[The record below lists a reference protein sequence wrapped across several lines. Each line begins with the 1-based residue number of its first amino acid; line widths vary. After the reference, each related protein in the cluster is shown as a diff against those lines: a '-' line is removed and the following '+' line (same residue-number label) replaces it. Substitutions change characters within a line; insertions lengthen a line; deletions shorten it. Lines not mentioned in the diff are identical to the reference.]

1 MRQINPAH
9 FRRPETP
16 DVGAAPMLQWVAI
29 ADLVVDE
36 SYQRPIRDQG
46 RRNVQRIAENFRW
59 ARFAPVIVAPVEGGK
74 YAIVDGQ
81 HRTTAAALIGI
92 KSVPCQVIIADRET
106 QAAAFVAINGAVTKI
121 SRMALHAAA
130 VAAGEPDA
138 LLFQQACD
146 IAEVELL
153 RYPVARDQQKPGQT
167 MSVQAAA
174 SCFAQFGRDTFITAM
189 QCVTQTSNNEPGVL
203 TTAVIRALCTVLDR
217 RRDWRD
223 AGSALFDAF
232 DGLDL
237 ASLEETAR
245 SMAVGVKGA
254 TTSTKL
260 IELIEAELSAVMMA
274 QEAA

>member
-1 MRQINPAH
+1 
-9 FRRPETP
+9 
-16 DVGAAPMLQWVAI
+16 MLQWLKI

-92 KSVPCQVIIADRET
+92 ESVPCQVIIADRET

-121 SRMALHAAA
+121 SRMAIHAAA

-138 LLFQQACD
+138 VLFQQACD

-153 RYPVARDQQKPGQT
+153 RYPVVREQQKPGQT

-174 SCFAQFGRDTFITAM
+174 SCFAQYGRDTFITAM
-189 QCVTQTSNNEPGVL
+189 QCVTQTSNNGPGVL
-203 TTAVIRALCTVLDR
+203 TTAMIRALCSVMDKR
-217 RRDWRD
+217 HDWRD
-223 AGSALFDAF
+223 AGAALFEAF
-232 DGLDL
+232 DAIDL
-237 ASLEETAR
+237 VSLLERAR
-245 SMAVGVKGA
+245 SLVVGVKGA

-260 IELIEAELSAVMMA
+260 AELIELELAAAMTK
-274 QEAA
+274 EAAE